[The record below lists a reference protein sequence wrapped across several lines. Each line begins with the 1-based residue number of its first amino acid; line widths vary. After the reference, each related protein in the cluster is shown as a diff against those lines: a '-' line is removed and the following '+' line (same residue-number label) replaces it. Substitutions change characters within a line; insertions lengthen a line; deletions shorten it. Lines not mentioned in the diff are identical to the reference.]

1 MLLGFF
7 FYWVF
12 LCLYWIDLRR
22 GTMPD
27 RTEIDTTAQP
37 IKGERS
43 MAMTV
48 ADWPSRPQR
57 QLNSAARARP
67 RFDCGPP
74 PLPTRQRSGD
84 DRRPIERSA
93 LRSFHSV
100 WPSRFITAPPCNEW
114 LSLSL
119 SHSINDLFLLL
130 PTSPFFHH
138 DSIKLGKTQSNL
150 VKPSKNQSNLVIIT
164 QSDTVINPGLLQTQ

>member
-1 MLLGFF
+1 
-7 FYWVF
+7 
-12 LCLYWIDLRR
+12 
-22 GTMPD
+22 MPD

-74 PLPTRQRSGD
+74 PWPLGKDLAMIVVQSN
-84 DRRPIERSA
+84 DRRCDRFTPFDHRVS
-93 LRSFHSV
+93 LRH
-100 WPSRFITAPPCNEW
+100 PPATNGS